1 MKDNTITVLVNQ
13 NKAILKFPK
22 CNLEI
27 PAFIGKMG

>member
-22 CNLEI
+22 CNL
-27 PAFIGKMG
+27 KSQRL